1 VIGSS
6 CSSAS
11 KPDARP
17 ADGGT
22 LMSDPPLVL
31 VSNRGPVTF
40 QEGGEI
46 RRGTGGLVTALIGLA
61 SHREVTWVASAMTDE
76 DIAAAERHD
85 GHPFPVQTPDGRE
98 YRVKLVASDE
108 DAYDRF
114 YNIIANPMLWFIQHY
129 LWDLSNAPDIRRNET
144 EAFEFGY
151 NAVNEDLARAV
162 LDEIEGVEQPVV
174 MVHDYHL
181 YTVPAMIR
189 NSRPDVFLHH
199 FVHIPW
205 SQSDSWRVLPS
216 PMRREIF
223 EGILSN
229 DIIGF
234 HTRSYRRNFLQCC
247 EDLFDLEVDHQRGIV
262 RFNDREVWVRAYPL
276 PIDAGAV
283 QAVSRSARTREF
295 ETELLR
301 RRRDH
306 LILRVDRADL
316 SKNVLRGFSAFDLFL
331 EQHPEFR
338 ERVTFIAQL
347 MPSRTDVPEY
357 AEYLERIEAV
367 VAVVNHRHGS
377 PDWMPIQLKLRDDL
391 EEAVATY
398 KHYDVLMVNAM
409 FDGMNL
415 VAKEGPMVNE
425 RAGVSIL
432 SENTGAHEE
441 LGEFALSVNPFDIQ
455 ELADSIHAALTMAP
469 EERERRHAGLRSIVT
484 ARNPGDWI
492 DEQLA
497 DIREKAR
504 G

>member
-1 VIGSS
+1 V
-6 CSSAS
+6 
-11 KPDARP
+11 
-17 ADGGT
+17 T
-22 LMSDPPLVL
+22 NTPLVL

-40 QEGGEI
+40 EPNGEI

-61 SHREVTWVASAMTDE
+61 SHREVTWIASAMTEE
-76 DIAAAERHD
+76 DVAAAERHD
-85 GHPFPVQTPDGRE
+85 GRPFPVSTPDGSE
-98 YRVKLVASDE
+98 FRVKLVASDE

-162 LDEIEGVEQPVV
+162 LEEIEGIDNPVV

-181 YTVPAMIR
+181 YTLPGLIR
-189 NSRPDVFLHH
+189 RARPDAFLHH

-216 PMRREIF
+216 MIREDIYH
-223 EGILSN
+223 GILSN

-234 HTRSYRRNFLQCC
+234 HTSSYRRNFLQCC
-247 EDLFDLEVDHQRGIV
+247 DDLMGLDVDYGASVVRCEDRQ
-262 RFNDREVWVRAYPL
+262 VWVRDYPL
-276 PIDAGAV
+276 PIDSGAI
-283 QAVSRSARTREF
+283 QAVARRQRVHDF
-295 ETELLR
+295 EDELLR

-316 SKNVLRGFSAFDLFL
+316 SKNVLRGFSAFDVFL

-391 EEAVATY
+391 EEAVAAY
-398 KHYDVLMVNAM
+398 KNYDVLMVNAM

-441 LGEFALSVNPFDIQ
+441 LGEYSLSVNPFDIQ
-455 ELADSIHAALTMAP
+455 ELADSIHAALTMP
-469 EERERRHAGLRSIVT
+469 LEERRHRLDGLKSIVT
-484 ARNPGDWI
+484 TRDPGDWI
-492 DEQLA
+492 DEQLE
-497 DIREKAR
+497 DIRRKATSR
-504 G
+504 PLL